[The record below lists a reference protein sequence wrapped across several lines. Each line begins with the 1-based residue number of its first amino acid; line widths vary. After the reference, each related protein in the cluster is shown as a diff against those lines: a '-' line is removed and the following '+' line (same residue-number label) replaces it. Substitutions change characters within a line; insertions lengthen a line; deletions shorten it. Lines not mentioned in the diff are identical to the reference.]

1 MNILPIAPGFTPS
14 QNNNRDEA
22 NSSDALSAKNQ
33 NTSNT
38 SNAEKTTT
46 EKKQEA
52 STAPTKE
59 DVQQLQELKS
69 RDREV
74 RAHEQAHLSA
84 AGSYATSGARL
95 TTERGSDGKQY
106 ATSGE
111 VSIDTSPVSGDPQKT
126 IAKAEVIQRAALAP
140 AQPSAQDRSV
150 AAQAAQMETQARA
163 EVVTAANE
171 AVKTEQ
177 TDGAD
182 DTDATDEKKSENEQ
196 VAKNASDNTNSSNIK
211 ESPEARAYQQVEQSN
226 QDAPDKILLGV
237 A

>member
-1 MNILPIAPGFTPS
+1 MNISPIAPGFTPS

-33 NTSNT
+33 ATSNT

-52 STAPTKE
+52 STAPSKE
-59 DVQQLQELKS
+59 DLQQLQELKS

-111 VSIDTSPVSGDPQKT
+111 VSIDTSPVSGDLQKT
-126 IAKAEVIQRAALAP
+126 IAKAQVIQRAALAP

-163 EVVTAANE
+163 EVITAANE
-171 AVKTEQ
+171 SVKTE
-177 TDGAD
+177 GAE
-182 DTDATDEKKSENEQ
+182 ATEENKSDNEQ
-196 VAKNASDNTNSSNIK
+196 VAKNANDNTNENSNTGNIK
-211 ESPEARAYQQVEQSN
+211 ESPEARTYQQVEQSN
-226 QDAPDKILLGV
+226 IDAPDKILLGV